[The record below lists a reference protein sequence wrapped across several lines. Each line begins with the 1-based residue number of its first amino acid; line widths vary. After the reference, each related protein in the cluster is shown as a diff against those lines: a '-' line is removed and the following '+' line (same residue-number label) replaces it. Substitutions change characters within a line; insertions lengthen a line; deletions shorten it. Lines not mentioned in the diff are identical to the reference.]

1 MFLLST
7 LALPVLQTFASDSLS
22 SLGMIIHFSHHTFLH
37 NPTLS
42 ASFLFHPW
50 QICHATM
57 EEHFLLAPNFHLF
70 FHRPNIPRKWKFSF
84 TMAIT
89 TSKPEELCIIQTI
102 ITVISFLT
110 LLLCS
115 IGQHICLCRKPRYLN
130 ILVSQMTVLLVF
142 WFLFLRMSEY
152 VKPIK
157 NPAWLLFRWNVLDG
171 MTLLKLV
178 NDVMF

>member
-1 MFLLST
+1 
-7 LALPVLQTFASDSLS
+7 
-22 SLGMIIHFSHHTFLH
+22 
-37 NPTLS
+37 
-42 ASFLFHPW
+42 
-50 QICHATM
+50 M

-70 FHRPNIPRKWKFSF
+70 FHQPNIPRKWKFSF

-115 IGQHICLCRKPRYLN
+115 IGQHIRLCRKPRYLN

-142 WFLFLRMSEY
+142 CFLFLRMSECVVPENIHTPPTEGIFPMTPPPLWIFQKLTLKTDPPSPPEIPFLSHTPWKY
-152 VKPIK
+152 YHFLWKPKIRYC
-157 NPAWLLFRWNVLDG
+157 F
-171 MTLLKLV
+171 
-178 NDVMF
+178 